1 MTPARR
7 SIPLVP
13 GFCALGGVWLLA
25 AAAAAPALAQ
35 PCAGVDYTTYIRQV
49 HALGTAGA
57 AHGIAIAGAIAVVAD
72 GDSGVAIVDVGFP
85 PDPVPRGRTDTP
97 GVAQDVAI
105 TGVFAYVAD
114 GAAGLRVIDVSDPD
128 APVTRGGID
137 TPGTASGVAVV
148 GTTALV
154 ADSFA
159 GLRTIDVANPDAP
172 VSVGSLVLPSH
183 AFGVAVAGTVAFVAG
198 GNGGLHA
205 VDVTNPAA
213 PVLLDTENTGG
224 FARGVLVEGALAYVA
239 NSTML
244 TIVNVS
250 SPSALSTVSSSPIP
264 VEANRLVKRGSH
276 VFVAG
281 MGQGVASIDV
291 ANPAAPV
298 VVGQVQTF
306 GTAYGIGA
314 FDIWLVVADGG
325 HGLVTIEAFHP
336 ESPPILGG
344 NATIPAIER
353 VAAADA
359 FVYAACGSLGLR
371 VVSVEAIGDPVVV
384 GALDTAGFARDVAVA
399 GAVVYVAD
407 GAAGFAIVDVSAPG
421 APTLRGTLDTAS
433 AFAVTGSEEVAFLA
447 DGNSLLAIDVS
458 NPDAPFV
465 TGDIAFP
472 TTAHDVVV
480 RGDVAYVANFTE
492 GVQVVDVSDPS
503 ALALIT
509 TIDTPDY
516 SLAVDAAGSAL
527 YVGDAQYVLTV
538 DVTNPSSPVI
548 AGAVET
554 ADQIWAL
561 AAFDEH
567 VYVANAVAG
576 VQVLGV
582 QDIHA
587 PVLDGSVVTGN
598 AQGIAVSPWSLDV
611 MVGTST
617 DGLQVLGAT
626 CHSTGV
632 GDGAPI
638 AAHTGFRLAAYPNP
652 FRDGT
657 TIRFTLDRATPA
669 SLGVYDAA
677 GRLVTRVTSGATRGP
692 GEVRAFWDGTDASGR
707 RVAPG
712 AYFLRLEALGR
723 VASRSIVRLR

>member
-1 MTPARR
+1 
-7 SIPLVP
+7 
-13 GFCALGGVWLLA
+13 
-25 AAAAAPALAQ
+25 
-35 PCAGVDYTTYIRQV
+35 VDYTTFIRQV
-49 HALGTAGA
+49 HVLDTAGA
-57 AHGIAIAGAIAVVAD
+57 ARGIAIAGAIAVVAD

-85 PDPVPRGRTDTP
+85 PDPVPRGRSDTP

-105 TGVFAYVAD
+105 AGNFAYVAD
-114 GAAGLRVIDVSDPD
+114 GTAGLRVIGISNPD

-137 TPGTASGVAVV
+137 TPGTAVGVAVQ
-148 GTTALV
+148 GTTAFV
-154 ADSFA
+154 ADSFG
-159 GLRTIDVANPDAP
+159 GLRTIDVTNPDAP
-172 VSVGSLVLPSH
+172 VAIGSLVLPSH
-183 AFGVAVAGTVAFVAG
+183 AFDVEVAGTVAFVAA

-213 PVLLDTENTGG
+213 PVLLDTENTAG
-224 FARGVLVEGALAYVA
+224 FARGVIVEGALAYVA
-239 NSTML
+239 SSGVL
-244 TIVNVS
+244 AIVNVS
-250 SPSALSTVSSSPIP
+250 NPSALSTVSSSPIP

-281 MGQGVASIDV
+281 MGGGVASIDV
-291 ANPAAPV
+291 ANPVVPV
-298 VVGQVQTF
+298 VLGHVQTF
-306 GTAYGIGA
+306 GTAFGIGT

-336 ESPPILGG
+336 ESPPIVGE
-344 NATIPAIER
+344 NATLPAIER
-353 VAAADA
+353 VAAVDA

-371 VVSVEAIGDPVVV
+371 VVSVEEIGDPVVV
-384 GALDTAGFARDVAVA
+384 SALDTAGFARDVAVA
-399 GAVVYVAD
+399 RDMVYVAD
-407 GAAGFAIVDVSAPG
+407 GSAGLAIVDVSAPD
-421 APTLRGTLDTAS
+421 APTLRGTLDTVS
-433 AFAVTGSEEVAFLA
+433 AFAVTGSEETAFLA

-480 RGDVAYVANFTE
+480 RGNVAYVANFTE
-492 GVQVVDVSDPS
+492 GVQVVDVSDPF
-503 ALALIT
+503 ALTLIT

-516 SLAVDAAGSAL
+516 SLAVEAAGSAL

-538 DVTNPSSPVI
+538 DVTNPESPVI

-561 AAFDEH
+561 TAFDEH

-587 PVLDGSVVTGN
+587 PVLEGSVVTGN
-598 AQGIAVSPWSLDV
+598 AQGIAVSPWSFDV

-632 GDGAPI
+632 GDAMPSAPLP
-638 AAHTGFRLAAYPNP
+638 GLRLTAYPNP

-657 TIRFTLDRATPA
+657 TIRFTLDRAATP

-677 GRLVTRVTSGATRGP
+677 GRLVTHVTSRAPHGP
-692 GEVRAFWDGTDASGR
+692 GEVRTFWDGTDARGR

-712 AYFLRLEALGR
+712 AYFLRLEAAGS
-723 VASRSIVRLR
+723 VAARSIVRLR